1 MHIKIGLDIDDGSWD
16 SATGRVK
23 DCGSFKE
30 EGTMDWETEL
40 INSFETIVHRDFPN
54 PQRIGC
60 PGRDSLV
67 GLAACIGD
75 AQSAMVLA
83 HIRQCAPCF
92 DELRELRRKTKS

>member
-1 MHIKIGLDIDDGSWD
+1 
-16 SATGRVK
+16 
-23 DCGSFKE
+23 
-30 EGTMDWETEL
+30 MDWDTEL

-60 PGRDSLV
+60 PGRDSLI
-67 GLAACIGD
+67 GLATSLGD

-92 DELRELRRKTKS
+92 DELRELRRKTKP